1 MLSFSSVLHRSE
13 LLAATPE
20 IREQLCLLYT
30 DLISLVVDVSIRFYK
45 AVNGKSHQF
54 AKIPANVIGM
64 TSSSVSLD
72 IFEVFSDT
80 IETCRTRQKMVV
92 ELIWTAQIESEKL
105 EDGEGMSV

>member
-1 MLSFSSVLHRSE
+1 VLHRSE
-13 LLAATPE
+13 LLTATPE
-20 IREQLCLLYT
+20 VREQLCLLYT

-45 AVNGKSHQF
+45 AVNGKSHHF

-64 TSSSVSLD
+64 TLGSVSLD

-92 ELIWTAQIESEKL
+92 ELIWTAQIENEGL